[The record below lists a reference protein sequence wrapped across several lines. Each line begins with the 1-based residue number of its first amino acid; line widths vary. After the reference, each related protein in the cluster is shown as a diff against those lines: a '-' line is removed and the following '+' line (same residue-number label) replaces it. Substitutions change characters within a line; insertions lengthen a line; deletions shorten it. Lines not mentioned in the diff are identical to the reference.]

1 MMQIGC
7 IGRCRN
13 LPIGLSPWPSHK
25 KHWAPKA
32 LGASEGGADAALP
45 TLRHASARAPEPS
58 MVLDEM
64 EKKKRLSGSIFNQ
77 PTEPKRL
84 ADTAVGVMMMV
95 MV

>member
-1 MMQIGC
+1 
-7 IGRCRN
+7 
-13 LPIGLSPWPSHK
+13 
-25 KHWAPKA
+25 
-32 LGASEGGADAALP
+32 
-45 TLRHASARAPEPS
+45 
-58 MVLDEM
+58 MVLDENDM